1 MAPRPSNRTCTVL
14 RGCALAGALFLVA
27 SAVARAEGAASTVTV
42 SPANAAS
49 FSLLSYNVHG
59 LFRLAAKDIPGARS
73 HTIGWLASRYDV
85 VLFQEDF
92 EYHRAIKKEMRGRR
106 AFRGNGMR
114 LDPRLVAV
122 KALLLPARLFVPH
135 FSPPYG
141 AGLSAFADPALV
153 AEPAVARRRYKTC
166 AGWVRSS
173 GADCWA
179 SKGFLRVRLRT
190 PGGAEV
196 DVYNTHLDAGPS
208 KASLKARRRQLEQL
222 AAAIESLSPGQAVIV
237 AGDFN
242 CDFSRPGDGDA
253 LMAFR
258 QRTALEDSGA
268 GPDLPFWR
276 ERDYVLY
283 RSGAATGLSVEAS
296 GEAVEFVNGDRALS
310 DHPALFVRF
319 RAVPLS

>member
-1 MAPRPSNRTCTVL
+1 VALRARRAL
-14 RGCALAGALFLVA
+14 RGCALASAILLAAPQSGRTNGTPAPASSSPA
-27 SAVARAEGAASTVTV
+27 SAD
-42 SPANAAS
+42 S

-59 LFRLAAKDIPGARS
+59 LFGLAAKDLPGARS
-73 HTIGWLASRYDV
+73 RTIGWLASRYDV
-85 VLFQEDF
+85 VLLQEDF
-92 EYHRAIKKEMRGRR
+92 EHHRAIKKEMRGRR

-114 LDPRLVAV
+114 LDPRLVAL
-122 KALLLPARLFVPH
+122 KMLLLPARFLFRH

-141 AGLSAFADPALV
+141 AGLTTFADPAVV
-153 AEPAVARRRYKTC
+153 AEPAVVRQRYGAC
-166 AGWVRSS
+166 AGWMRSS
-173 GADCWA
+173 GGDCWA
-179 SKGFLRVRLRT
+179 TKGFLRVRLRT
-190 PGGAEV
+190 PGGAEI

-208 KASLKARRRQLEQL
+208 KASLSARRRQLEQL
-222 AAAIESLSPGQAVIV
+222 AAGIDSLSPGRAVIV

-258 QRTALEDSGA
+258 QRIALQDSGA

-283 RSGAATGLSVEAS
+283 RSGSTTALSVEAS
-296 GEAVEFVNGDRALS
+296 GEAIEFVNGDRALS

-319 RAVPLS
+319 RAVPIS